1 MNAPRMAMVT
11 AALTLV
17 GCMSPVEEIPLA
29 TASIESVTPCVGC
42 RDVEAVT
49 VTLSGDDALGN
60 ALVVVHDTRLMLDRG
75 QRPSSIVR
83 ADARGRWQATLRGL
97 RVPGRAELPIHAGD
111 TLEVFQK
118 DGVDGDASIPYRI
131 AVPSPDVDQRAM
143 PPLLDPEYP
152 QAADPWP
159 SPSGR

>member
-17 GCMSPVEEIPLA
+17 GCMAPVEDIPLA
-29 TASIESVTPCVGC
+29 TASIESVTPCMGC
-42 RDVEAVT
+42 RDAEAVT
-49 VTLSGDDALGN
+49 VTLSGSDALAN

-118 DGVDGDASIPYRI
+118 DGDDGDASTPYRI
-131 AVPSPDVDQRAM
+131 AVPSPERNDTAS
-143 PPLLDPEYP
+143 PPLLDSDFP